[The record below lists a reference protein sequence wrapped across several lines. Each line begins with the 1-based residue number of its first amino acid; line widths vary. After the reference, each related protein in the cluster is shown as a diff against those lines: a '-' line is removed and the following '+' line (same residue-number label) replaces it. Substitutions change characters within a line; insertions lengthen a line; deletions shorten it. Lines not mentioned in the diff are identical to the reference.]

1 MQDRLRWR
9 VAWVFGLVLCASMMP
24 EAIAESDALAA
35 LGKSATDGGVTT
47 MGTDSRVCLVRHDS
61 KASLDKASATSG
73 GISFGAKSS
82 VSECV
87 DACAANPACVQTIY
101 DKAKGECY
109 STKGVTK
116 GAGDGA
122 GFTMM
127 RCSKAP
133 HLPTT
138 KVCRIHKAQQLTST
152 DKQYQM
158 DFKQVKYG
166 AKAKTEEEC
175 LMPCTLMS
183 ACSQSAWSTKEQKCY
198 PAKKASL
205 LFSKKHGSGGYTIIQ
220 CVSNTPSAAAKEATA
235 KAAAAD
241 KQTAEK
247 AKLAAEITQEK
258 AKNEQKKKLLSQKQA
273 ANGAAEVKKTATA
286 VKAAKTAL
294 ANAKTDAE
302 KKTAQENLKKA
313 EKASADAQ
321 KASAAEKVKA
331 DKAKKEADASKT
343 KAEAAKKKVVAQESP
358 KAQKA
363 DAKAQKE
370 AKKVEEDQK
379 KLQKLEAT
387 EKDAVAQVSVALK
400 TQKADKIAAA
410 KKTHVEAKDKLAKFK
425 VQIAQAKL
433 AAQKAKLKAE
443 QEAEKKTTT
452 DKAAEVKKTAKAV
465 EEAKTALA
473 KAKTDAEK
481 KTAQENLKK
490 AEQAAEKAAEKDA
503 GKKKGGGQ
511 KVQPS
516 EAEAKKA
523 LEAEK
528 KAQLV
533 AKALAAEKR
542 KEVTQE
548 LADKAEG
555 KQKVAESGV
564 KIEVVKQQLKKVKAT
579 KRPASQKR
587 KMIKA
592 KKAILAKAALLQKT
606 RKGSLVKLQKV
617 GKEQAMDA
625 AQAKESS
632 KKAKLAAQTAKN
644 QLSLSRRAS
653 EKRMKSDQWYSK
665 GALLFAQGVKYQGLL
680 KQYQDAHNQLEAYQ
694 YNSEL
699 KTYVKAFPKGF
710 TAPLRDAEAAPS
722 KLIPAGS
729 DSNLLKPGS
738 VVVLQGGKRRRY
750 CSDDEGSVKCDK
762 KSFGKKE
769 KFQVV
774 SAKKGKVALKS
785 VKSGK
790 FCRQSG
796 NKFSCSQS
804 TIRKR
809 ESFKVHA
816 ADGGRIAF
824 QAHNG
829 RYCTDYG
836 SKIRCSAKVV
846 KRTQMFTAKCIKSCD

>member
-1 MQDRLRWR
+1 MGSYLSAIFLSWTDLEGMEMQDRLRWR

-35 LGKSATDGGVTT
+35 LGKSATDQGVTT
-47 MGTDSRVCLVRHDS
+47 TGTDSRVCLVRHDS

-138 KVCRIHKAQQLTST
+138 KVCSIHKAQQLTST

-166 AKAKTEEEC
+166 ATAKTEEEC

-235 KAAAAD
+235 KAAAD

-294 ANAKTDAE
+294 ANAKTD
-302 KKTAQENLKKA
+302 
-313 EKASADAQ
+313 
-321 KASAAEKVKA
+321 
-331 DKAKKEADASKT
+331 ADASKT

-400 TQKADKIAAA
+400 TQKADKIATA

-443 QEAEKKTTT
+443 QEAEKKTTK

-465 EEAKTALA
+465 EEAKTALG

-490 AEQAAEKAAEKDA
+490 AEKAAEKAAEKDA

>member
-1 MQDRLRWR
+1 MGSYLSAIFLSWTDLEGMEMQDRLRWR

-35 LGKSATDGGVTT
+35 LGKSATDQGVTT

-247 AKLAAEITQEK
+247 AKLAAEITQKK
-258 AKNEQKKKLLSQKQA
+258 A
-273 ANGAAEVKKTATA
+273 ATA

-331 DKAKKEADASKT
+331 DKAKKEADASKA

-358 KAQKA
+358 KAEKA

-370 AKKVEEDQK
+370 AKKVEEDKK

-587 KMIKA
+587 KMINA
-592 KKAILAKAALLQKT
+592 KKAILAKATLLQKT

-632 KKAKLAAQTAKN
+632 KKPKLAAQTAKN

-790 FCRQSG
+790 FCKQSG
-796 NKFSCSQS
+796 NKFSCSTS